1 MTTPYESRL
10 IQFLRDEFNLASQE
24 MAIALK
30 HPFHA
35 TNLPTILWQY
45 GIIDSNQLGQVFD
58 WLEQNAV
65 AELG

>member
-1 MTTPYESRL
+1 MTAPSESRL
-10 IQFLRDEFNLASQE
+10 IQFLKDELNIASQE

-30 HPFHA
+30 HPSHK

-45 GIIDSNQLGQVFD
+45 GIITSSQLDQVFS
-58 WLEQNAV
+58 WLENNAV